1 MPNKSKDT
9 SGFKLLAIRPLKGC
23 EESYKKR
30 LLEGE
35 FYKFYQGYRFLDE
48 KGVEISEQNDNV
60 NQGVYKVVP
69 PEDPL
74 NLYSKGELTINI
86 SAVVGENGSGKSSLI
101 ELFFLALFVK
111 SSKTSILN
119 LRKKIVRTKNSITR
133 LETDI
138 KILEGNLGPTIDK
151 ADLDI
156 YKSSVLKIEA
166 LRKQKQGAESHLEKL
181 KEASDLARNNKLRLE
196 IFIEIGN
203 EIQMISFYP
212 RNFRN
217 KSKIK
222 EFLFVPDHITDLFYT
237 ISLNYSLYG
246 LNALE
251 IGSWIEMLFH
261 KNDGYLTPV
270 VINPM
275 RTNGQIDINKE
286 NYLAQNRILA
296 NLVDYKLKQKEIVDG
311 KIIDEILFSIP
322 TKKLENC
329 DFYFESFPVLENSN
343 GKDVTNFVKIE
354 KGAYK
359 LFINEK
365 KIDIL
370 KFFDI
375 GDDLSISL
383 KGVDPSLIKKY
394 ISQKLFKIAR
404 TYTEYSRFYSI
415 QDSGTER
422 IDDFETFI
430 SDLIKDRTH
439 KTLKLRQLI
448 NVIKYGV
455 LSNRE
460 SKELEII
467 YGIEDGS
474 DIKWKEGKLR
484 LRFSDYS
491 KIIRHA
497 YNKAIETTK
506 KEGELELMEFIP
518 NAFFEPQVSFKG
530 EAGFRSLSSGEQ
542 QYYNAINTIVYHVLN
557 LDSIPNHFNRV
568 NVIFDEIE
576 LYFHPEFQ
584 RRFISDLIKSLRNL
598 DLANIKEFNIVF
610 STHSPFILSDIPS
623 SNILRLKKGEPQK
636 NPNQTFAANI
646 YDILK
651 DDFFLEDGV
660 VGEFASEKIAEVL
673 EGRISN
679 EESCLK
685 IIEIIGDPL
694 LKSVVA
700 EKFSSRIKEEN
711 VLEEQIKKLQ
721 NQLNNIRNAS
731 DKRI

>member
-1 MPNKSKDT
+1 M

-23 EESYKKR
+23 EESYRKR

-35 FYKFYQGYRFLDE
+35 IYKFYQDYHFLDE
-48 KGVEISEQNDNV
+48 NGIEISQKNNNV
-60 NQGVYKVVP
+60 NHGVYKIVLPQEPVS
-69 PEDPL
+69 
-74 NLYSKGELTINI
+74 LYSKGGLTINI
-86 SAVVGENGSGKSSLI
+86 SAIVGENGSGKSSLI
-101 ELFFLALFVK
+101 ELFFLSLFIK
-111 SSKTSILN
+111 SSKTSILK
-119 LRKKIVRTKNSITR
+119 LSKKSLDTKNFISR

-138 KILEGNLGPTIDK
+138 AILEGNLGSTIDK
-151 ADLDI
+151 IDLDI
-156 YKSSVLKIEA
+156 YKSSVLKIDA
-166 LRKQKQGAESHLEKL
+166 LRRQKQEAESHLVKL
-181 KEASDLARNNKLRLE
+181 KDAIELARNNKLRLE
-196 IFIEIGN
+196 VFFEIAGD
-203 EIQMISFYP
+203 IQMISFYP
-212 RNFRN
+212 RKFMN

-222 EFLFVPDHITDLFYT
+222 EFLFVPDHITDFFYT
-237 ISLNYSLYG
+237 VSLNYSLYG

-296 NLVDYKLKQKEIVDG
+296 NLVDNKLKQREIIDG

-329 DFYFESFPVLENSN
+329 DYYFELFPEPEKLN
-343 GKDVTNFVKIE
+343 GRVVTNFVKIE
-354 KGAYK
+354 KGAYR
-359 LFINEK
+359 LFVNEK

-383 KGVDPSLIKKY
+383 KGIDPGLIKKY

-404 TYTEYSRFYSI
+404 TYAEYSGFYSI
-415 QDSGTER
+415 HDSGTER
-422 IDDFETFI
+422 IDDFEAFI

-455 LSNRE
+455 LSNRD
-460 SKELEII
+460 SKELEVI

-474 DIKWKEGKLR
+474 DIKWKDGKFR

-491 KIIRHA
+491 KIIQHA
-497 YNKAIETTK
+497 YNKAMGTTK
-506 KEGELELMEFIP
+506 KEDELELMEFIP

-542 QYYNAINTIVYHVLN
+542 QYFNAINTIVYHVLN

-660 VGEFASEKIAEVL
+660 VGEYASEKIAEVL
-673 EGRISN
+673 AGRISN

-685 IIEIIGDPL
+685 IIELIGDPL

-700 EKFSSRIKEEN
+700 EKYNSRIKDEEL
-711 VLEEQIKKLQ
+711 LEEQIRKMQ
-721 NQLNNIRNAS
+721 DQLNKIRNAPN
-731 DKRI
+731 KGI